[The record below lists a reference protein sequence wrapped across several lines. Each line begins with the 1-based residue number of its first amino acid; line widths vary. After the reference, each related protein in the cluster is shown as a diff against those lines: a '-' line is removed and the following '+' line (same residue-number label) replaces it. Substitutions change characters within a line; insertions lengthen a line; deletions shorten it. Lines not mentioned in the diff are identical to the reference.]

1 MTGYTFGDT
10 DLAAER
16 LLVLDGVFAPVTDAL
31 LADLDTEPTSIADL
45 GCGPGATTARLAA
58 RFPGATVIGIEASE
72 AFAATARG
80 AVPAAE
86 ILVADVTRPLP
97 RAPFDLVYARF
108 LVAHLPDI
116 AGALRTW
123 ADALAPSG
131 LLVLEETESITSS
144 DPVFAAYETLTRA
157 RVASAGAS
165 VYAGPHLVP
174 ALPPTV
180 TVELDRVLTL
190 DLTAGQAAAMFRR
203 NLATWG
209 AEAVAQGLLTEPD
222 RARLLARLRERETED
237 TRGLFTWTHRQVV
250 ARRA

>member
-10 DLAAER
+10 ELAAER
-16 LLVLDGVFAPVTDAL
+16 LRVLDGVFAPTTDAL
-31 LADLDTEPTSIADL
+31 LADLDLTPRSVADL
-45 GCGPGATTARLAA
+45 GCGPGATTARLVA
-58 RFPGATVIGIEASE
+58 RFPGAAIVGVEASE
-72 AFAATARG
+72 AFAATAREAAPG
-80 AVPAAE
+80 AE

-97 RAPFDLVYARF
+97 RAPFELVYARF
-108 LVAHLPDI
+108 LLAHLPEV

-123 ADALAPSG
+123 ADALAPGG

-165 VYAGPHLVP
+165 MYAGPCLVP

-180 TVELDRVLTL
+180 TTELDRVLTL
-190 DLTAGQAAAMFRR
+190 DLTAGQAAAMFCR

-209 AEAVAQGLLTEPD
+209 AEAVAQGLLTEAD
-222 RARLLARLRERETED
+222 RARLLARLTEREAED

-250 ARRA
+250 ARRD